1 MAIRAPAVRKPLSA
15 DALFGWLRTGFA
27 DIADPEFEEPRH
39 TLANSKRKNKENP
52 GRASPILSQN
62 IDTRIWKILL
72 TFLCETPI
80 V

>member
-1 MAIRAPAVRKPLSA
+1 MPEVVGSQSPIPPQYSPNELLGESRVKAQ
-15 DALFGWLRTGFA
+15 
-27 DIADPEFEEPRH
+27 PEFEEPRH

>member
-1 MAIRAPAVRKPLSA
+1 MAPEQV
-15 DALFGWLRTGFA
+15 
-27 DIADPEFEEPRH
+27 PEFEEPRH

-52 GRASPILSQN
+52 GRTSPILSQN